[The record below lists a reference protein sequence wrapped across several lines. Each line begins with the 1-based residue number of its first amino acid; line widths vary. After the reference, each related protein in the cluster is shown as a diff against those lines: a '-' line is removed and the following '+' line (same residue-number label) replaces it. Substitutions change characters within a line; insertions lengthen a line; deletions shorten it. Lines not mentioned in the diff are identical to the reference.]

1 MAEAESGDTP
11 DGGGDAA
18 PPPCAV
24 HWWEDHPWEDHPPA
38 RRYYVAERA
47 EVAKQQNMVD
57 AAQRMAADAWMAV
70 EDMRRARVRLAEIE
84 KEKVTWWRPEPICAV
99 SCVSTPLK
107 APVGI

>member
-1 MAEAESGDTP
+1 MAESGATP
-11 DGGGDAA
+11 DWGDDE
-18 PPPCAV
+18 V
-24 HWWEDHPWEDHPPA
+24 DHPPA
-38 RRYYVAERA
+38 MRYWRYWGSEDVAERA
-47 EVAKQQNMVD
+47 EVAKRQDMVD